1 MIDWS
6 NIEIPDLVNYKENEV
21 TDVPLKI
28 STMTATCKLGTVI
41 NITNIEK
48 YLELNDNDVLCIK
61 VNDLKKKTLIPEKKK
76 NKRKVAED
84 TILTEK
90 PECKHFYNQI
100 TLVIRVGY
108 GPIIDWLT
116 EPKINLKLFKNGSI
130 QMSGCKS
137 LENINKVLN
146 KLLILLKRVKAIRK
160 DKIIEKKYVEDI
172 NSLGINNFKIN
183 MINSN
188 YKVNMQ
194 IDRDKLYVLLLK
206 KKINTS
212 YESCERACVTIKIT
226 QKNNNT
232 INIEQKDKI
241 SIFIFQKGNIII
253 TGAKNKNDILYA
265 YKYINDIFIMHSDEI
280 YKIDEKDDE
289 LLIFKLYD
297 LVIKENSELI
307 L

>member
-28 STMTATCKLGTVI
+28 STMTATCKLGTII

-48 YLELNDNDVLCIK
+48 YLELNENDVLCIK

-76 NKRKVAED
+76 NKRKVSED

-100 TLVIRVGY
+100 TLIIRVGY

-232 INIEQKDKI
+232 LNIEQKDKI

-297 LVIKENSELI
+297 LVIKENSEFI
-307 L
+307 